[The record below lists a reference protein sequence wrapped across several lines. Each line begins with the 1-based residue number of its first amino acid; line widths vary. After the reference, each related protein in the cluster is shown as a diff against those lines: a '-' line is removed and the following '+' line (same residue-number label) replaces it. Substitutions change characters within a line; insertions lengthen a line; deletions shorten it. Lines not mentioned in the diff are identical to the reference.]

1 MLTEDRIQKT
11 KALLSDADL
20 AFDQGRFRE
29 GSRMMWEAARL
40 SVVAVAD
47 SKGWPSETLDDLK
60 QVVFRL
66 DGIDENGK
74 FTSPLTHWPGFSAAN
89 GYREQ
94 AETDDEDWPT
104 LEFKWMDLEFRM
116 YQKSVEAFIE
126 LMERHLKESGK
137 FPTFVDALL
146 AIPKAPP
153 DDDAFELPP
162 RTRDYNRTDIDL

>member
-1 MLTEDRIQKT
+1 MLAKDRIQKT

-74 FTSPLTHWPGFSAAN
+74 FTSPPTSPTHWLGFNVAD

-94 AETDDEDWPT
+94 AETDDWEYP
-104 LEFKWMDLEFRM
+104 EFKWIDLEFRM
-116 YQKSVEAFIE
+116 HQKGVEAFIAH
-126 LMERHLKESGK
+126 MESHVKSEREA
-137 FPTFVDALL
+137 V
-146 AIPKAPP
+146 
-153 DDDAFELPP
+153 
-162 RTRDYNRTDIDL
+162 

>member
-1 MLTEDRIQKT
+1 MQTKDRAKKT
-11 KALLSDADL
+11 KALLSDADF

-66 DGIDENGK
+66 DGIDEKGR
-74 FTSPLTHWPGFSAAN
+74 FTSPPIHWDGFSAAN
-89 GYREQ
+89 GYRQQ

-104 LEFKWMDLEFRM
+104 LEFKWIDLEFRM
-116 YQKSVEAFIE
+116 YQKSVETFIE
-126 LMERHLKESGK
+126 LMERHLRESGK
-137 FPTFVDALL
+137 YPTFVDALL

-153 DDDAFELPP
+153 GDDAFELPP
-162 RTRDYNRTDIDL
+162 RTRDYDRADGIL

>member
-1 MLTEDRIQKT
+1 MQTKDRAQKT
-11 KALLSDADL
+11 KALLSDADF

-66 DGIDENGK
+66 DRIDEKGR
-74 FTSPLTHWPGFSAAN
+74 FMSPHTHWSGFNVAD

-94 AETDDEDWPT
+94 AETDDWEYP
-104 LEFKWMDLEFRM
+104 EFKWIDLEFRM
-116 YQKSVEAFIE
+116 HQKGVEAFISN
-126 LMERHLKESGK
+126 MESHLESESE
-137 FPTFVDALL
+137 TV
-146 AIPKAPP
+146 
-153 DDDAFELPP
+153 
-162 RTRDYNRTDIDL
+162 